1 MLLNKRVSATFWLVR
16 HETESM
22 NQAKFDMD
30 LCYIFRNVQ
39 RSELWSIIAGSL
51 PVLITGMNEST
62 PPQSPH
68 NPDIRKCIICQKDK
82 DNKGST
88 ENGRDKIIS
97 NSIYLEDKIL
107 WVFLKEKLDEVH
119 QPEDSSS
126 TAQST
131 KPSCARPKRL
141 DQ

>member
-1 MLLNKRVSATFWLVR
+1 
-16 HETESM
+16 
-22 NQAKFDMD
+22 
-30 LCYIFRNVQ
+30 
-39 RSELWSIIAGSL
+39 
-51 PVLITGMNEST
+51 MNEST

-107 WVFLKEKLDEVH
+107 WGLSE
-119 QPEDSSS
+119 
-126 TAQST
+126 
-131 KPSCARPKRL
+131 R
-141 DQ
+141 

>member
-1 MLLNKRVSATFWLVR
+1 
-16 HETESM
+16 
-22 NQAKFDMD
+22 
-30 LCYIFRNVQ
+30 
-39 RSELWSIIAGSL
+39 
-51 PVLITGMNEST
+51 MNEST

-107 WVFLKEKLDEVH
+107 WGLSERETGRVA
-119 QPEDSSS
+119 S
-126 TAQST
+126 T
-131 KPSCARPKRL
+131 
-141 DQ
+141 